1 MPVMRKL
8 LIALICFFIG
18 PFAKANGPMEVSLH
32 GVCPPATVSN
42 IEWSSDGV
50 FLLVSGCTDPAACNY
65 DATATDE
72 DGSCEYCSCAEL
84 SQVSAASFSALDWLG
99 FNLDVEVVA
108 NHDTTQGADL
118 PEGKTFRLYA
128 RADTDVL
135 GNPLIVSAVYGNSQ
149 NPWILNAPS
158 GFYQHPLGG
167 ATPQNA
173 SPLIWNLPG
182 FEGLEFDSWFTIG
195 VDRNAALL
203 GPGYD
208 DPAAIGTW
216 IDFFEP
222 SPPGT
227 LGNGFSITDPVGSIC
242 YVLPTALN
250 CLPDDNGRIL
260 IAQLTSDGTISGTI
274 SVQYQ
279 IDLGGFL
286 EDFRV
291 SFDFTTEG
299 LGEYTWDIPD
309 GCDCTEDFDEDGL
322 CDGVDICTDTA
333 ACNYADIQNPACLY
347 LDECGVCGGDG
358 IAEGACDCEGN
369 ILDEAGICGGSCNAD
384 LDQDGLC
391 DDQDTCIGILD
402 ECGVCNGP
410 GPFLECGCAP
420 RPPGDCD
427 CNGNQLDA
435 LGTCGG
441 DCTAD
446 ADGDG
451 ICDNVDDCV
460 GSLDSCGVC
469 NGPGS
474 IYSCGCAD
482 IPAGDCDCEGNALDA
497 LEICGGTCTA
507 DVDGDGVC
515 DIDETPGCTNPFACN
530 YDSTATDDD
539 GFCEVFDAV
548 GECGGI
554 CTSDGDGDGVC
565 DDVDECVGTLDA
577 CGVCNGPGEI
587 YACGCAGIP
596 AGDCDCDG
604 NLLDALGVCGG
615 SCTSD
620 ADGDG
625 ICDDVDECVGTLDAC
640 GACNGPGEIYACGC
654 AGIQAGDCDCDGNEL
669 DALGV
674 CGGTCAADS
683 DGDGICDDAEVPGCM
698 TPFACNYDASATD
711 DDGTCE
717 SNRRH
722 WRLWRHVHFGCGR
735 RRHLRRCRR
744 LRGHPGCL
752 RDLQRPGEIYA
763 CGCAGIPA
771 GDCDCDGNQL
781 DALGVCG
788 GSCTSDADGDGI
800 CDDVDECVGTL
811 DACGACNG
819 PGEIYACGCAGIQP
833 VIATATATSSM
844 PWASAAALARRI
856 RTATAYATMPRCQ
869 VA

>member
-1 MPVMRKL
+1 MRKL

-587 YACGCAGIP
+587 YACGCAESQP
-596 AGDCDCDG
+596 ETATATATSSTPSASAA
-604 NLLDALGVCGG
+604 AL
-615 SCTSD
+615 
-620 ADGDG
+620 
-625 ICDDVDECVGTLDAC
+625 
-640 GACNGPGEIYACGC
+640 
-654 AGIQAGDCDCDGNEL
+654 
-669 DALGV
+669 ALRMR
-674 CGGTCAADS
+674 TA
-683 DGDGICDDAEVPGCM
+683 
-698 TPFACNYDASATD
+698 TASATMSTTASAPSTPAGFATVPARFMPAAARESHPATATATATSSTPWASAAALARRIRTATAYATMPRCQVARPRLPATTMPQLPI

-744 LRGHPGCL
+744 LRGHP
-752 RDLQRPGEIYA
+752 
-763 CGCAGIPA
+763 
-771 GDCDCDGNQL
+771 
-781 DALGVCG
+781 
-788 GSCTSDADGDGI
+788 
-800 CDDVDECVGTL
+800 
-811 DACGACNG
+811 
-819 PGEIYACGCAGIQP
+819 
-833 VIATATATSSM
+833 
-844 PWASAAALARRI
+844 
-856 RTATAYATMPRCQ
+856 
-869 VA
+869 